1 MNTLVLA
8 IGILSLGAAGW
19 LSFRRVAAKRSAAHP
34 DIEIFSDPRPTGS
47 DGPLPASVRT
57 EPVPPEILR
66 RLAPLATLGEEE
78 LIAFASGRLMEFYPA
93 GSPVFRGGAA
103 TDTDVFLLKGTVM
116 IGPERGAK
124 RKVDSD
130 SDTARFPLNRDERTS
145 VVANAWTDVW
155 VLRVPALILRQYAE
169 RSRARTIAPPD
180 LARSPL
186 PPELRGSNLFY
197 VFCRTF
203 HKGKL
208 DLPAFPS
215 VAFKLRQA
223 MREEID
229 FVKATKIVQMD
240 PALAT
245 KLIQVAN
252 SPLYLTAEP
261 AKTCQSA
268 IARLGLVA
276 TRNLIF
282 SMSMK
287 GLFNAGSPPIR
298 KLMLEVW
305 KSSLQISV
313 ISSVLAAKTGQVDP
327 DKALLGGLIVRIGT
341 IPFLAFAEKF
351 LPEYHGPEELEA
363 ALPIIQGPVG
373 QYLLAK
379 WEFAEE
385 YLDLPVIAEQ
395 WNYSSGTDRLDLPDI
410 VQLAVW
416 HRYVGTHRMAD
427 LPPITEL
434 PAYAKLKDATLT
446 PEQSLKV
453 LYDAREQIAETLR
466 VFGQ

>member
-1 MNTLVLA
+1 MNILVLA
-8 IGILSLGAAGW
+8 IGILSLGVAGW
-19 LSFRRVAAKRSAAHP
+19 LSFKLVAARRSAVRSVIQASA
-34 DIEIFSDPRPTGS
+34 DSRLQDSAVAE
-47 DGPLPASVRT
+47 PALIRT

-66 RLAPLATLGEEE
+66 RLAPLATLSEEE
-78 LIAFASGRLMEFYPA
+78 LIAFASERSMEFYPA
-93 GSPVFRGGAA
+93 GSTVVREGGGGETA
-103 TDTDVFLLKGTVM
+103 VFLLKGTVV
-116 IGPERGAK
+116 IGPERGA
-124 RKVDSD
+124 RVNVDSD
-130 SDTARFPLNRDERTS
+130 SDVARFPLNRGERNSAT
-145 VVANAWTDVW
+145 ANAWTDVW
-155 VLRVPALILRQYAE
+155 VLRVPAAILRQYAQ

-180 LARSPL
+180 LTRSAV
-186 PPELRGSNLFY
+186 PPNLGGSSLFY

-223 MREEID
+223 MREEMD

-245 KLIQVAN
+245 KLVQVAN

-261 AKTCQSA
+261 VKTCQGA

-282 SMSMK
+282 SISMK
-287 GLFNAGSPPIR
+287 GLFKAGNPQIR
-298 KLMLEVW
+298 KLMLDVW
-305 KSSLQISV
+305 KSSLQLSV

-327 DKALLGGLIVRIGT
+327 DKALLGGLIVRIGA
-341 IPFLAFAEKF
+341 IPFLSFAEKF
-351 LPEYHGPEELEA
+351 RSEYHGSAELEA

-379 WEFAEE
+379 WEFADE

-395 WNYSSGTDRLDLPDI
+395 WSCSSGTDRLDLADI
-410 VQLAVW
+410 VRLAAW
-416 HRYVGTHRMAD
+416 HSYIGTPKMGE

-453 LYDAREQIAETLR
+453 LYDAKEQIAETLR

>member
-1 MNTLVLA
+1 
-8 IGILSLGAAGW
+8 
-19 LSFRRVAAKRSAAHP
+19 
-34 DIEIFSDPRPTGS
+34 
-47 DGPLPASVRT
+47 
-57 EPVPPEILR
+57 
-66 RLAPLATLGEEE
+66 
-78 LIAFASGRLMEFYPA
+78 
-93 GSPVFRGGAA
+93 
-103 TDTDVFLLKGTVM
+103 
-116 IGPERGAK
+116 
-124 RKVDSD
+124 
-130 SDTARFPLNRDERTS
+130 
-145 VVANAWTDVW
+145 
-155 VLRVPALILRQYAE
+155 
-169 RSRARTIAPPD
+169 
-180 LARSPL
+180 
-186 PPELRGSNLFY
+186 
-197 VFCRTF
+197 
-203 HKGKL
+203 
-208 DLPAFPS
+208 
-215 VAFKLRQA
+215 
-223 MREEID
+223 
-229 FVKATKIVQMD
+229 MD

-351 LPEYHGPEELEA
+351 LPEYHGPEELRGGA
-363 ALPIIQGPVG
+363 PIIQGPVG

-395 WNYSSGTDRLDLPDI
+395 WNSFIGHGPARFTDI

-416 HRYVGTHRMAD
+416 HRYVGTLQD
-427 LPPITEL
+427 
-434 PAYAKLKDATLT
+434 
-446 PEQSLKV
+446 
-453 LYDAREQIAETLR
+453 
-466 VFGQ
+466 G